1 VPAGREDI
9 AMQTLGRF
17 EVEAPV
23 SGLDGGATKRRA
35 DQGDDDEGTHI
46 VSS

>member
-1 VPAGREDI
+1 
-9 AMQTLGRF
+9 MQTFGRF

-23 SGLDGGATKRRA
+23 SGLDGGATERRA

-46 VSS
+46 VFS